1 MDGKK
6 TNHGALQMIQG
17 TTSKSHAIIFLPSFC
32 FFTKLFFPPPWQLGI
47 FMYFFEMFLNW
58 KQFLGEIEIFLLFTK
73 FSFENAFPLK

>member
-17 TTSKSHAIIFLPSFC
+17 TNSKSHAIIFYVLFVSLP
-32 FFTKLFFPPPWQLGI
+32 LFPPPWQLGI